1 MPRICVFCGSS
12 AGSRPEYLEAAAQVG
27 AQLAR
32 KGVGLVY
39 GGSNV
44 GLMNAVAEAVL
55 AGGGEVIGVIPEAL
69 VAKEVAHTGLA
80 DLRVVGSM
88 HERKALM
95 ADLSDAFLALP
106 GGFGTMEEF
115 IEAVTWS
122 QLGLH
127 RKACGL
133 LNVCGFYDS
142 LLALLDHAVEER
154 FLRPENRALVL
165 AGAEAEPLIE
175 KLLTTQPAY
184 VEKWVSRLKTRSGPA
199 DGR

>member
-1 MPRICVFCGSS
+1 MRRICVFCGSS
-12 AGSRPEYLEAAAQVG
+12 FGSRPEYRQAAAEVG
-27 AQLAR
+27 ALLAR

-44 GLMNAVAEAVL
+44 GLMGVVADTVL
-55 AGGGEVIGVIPEAL
+55 AAGGDVIGVIPEAL
-69 VAKEVAHTGLA
+69 VAKEVAHRGLA

-95 ADLSDAFLALP
+95 AELSSAFLALP
-106 GGFGTMEEF
+106 GGFGTLEEF

-127 RKACGL
+127 RKPCGL
-133 LNVCGFYDS
+133 LNLCGFYDS
-142 LLALLDHAVEER
+142 LLALLDHAVDER

-165 AGAEAEPLIE
+165 AETDAETLID
-175 KLLTTQPAY
+175 KLLSHQPPY
-184 VEKWVSRLKTRSGPA
+184 VDKWIGGAQS
-199 DGR
+199 

>member
-1 MPRICVFCGSS
+1 MRRICVFCGSS
-12 AGSRPEYLEAAAQVG
+12 LGSRPEYREAAVQVG
-27 AQLAR
+27 ALLAR

-44 GLMNAVAEAVL
+44 GLMSVVAEAAL
-55 AGGGEVIGVIPEAL
+55 AGGGEVIGVIPQAL
-69 VAKEVAHTGLA
+69 VAKEVAHRGLA

-95 ADLSDAFLALP
+95 ADLASAFLALP
-106 GGFGTMEEF
+106 GGFGTIEEF

-127 RKACGL
+127 RKPCGL
-133 LNVCGFYDS
+133 LNVCGYYDS
-142 LLALLDHAVEER
+142 LLALLDRAVEER

-165 AGAEAEPLIE
+165 AGAQAEALID
-175 KLLTTQPAY
+175 KLLSHQVAY
-184 VEKWVSRLKTRSGPA
+184 TDKWI
-199 DGR
+199 GRAQM

>member
-1 MPRICVFCGSS
+1 MRRICVFCGSS
-12 AGSRPEYLEAAAQVG
+12 FGSRPEYRQAAAEVG
-27 AQLAR
+27 ALLAR

-44 GLMNAVAEAVL
+44 GLMGVVADTVL
-55 AGGGEVIGVIPEAL
+55 AAGGDVIGVIPEAL
-69 VAKEVAHTGLA
+69 VAKEVAHRGLA

-95 ADLSDAFLALP
+95 AELSSAFLALP
-106 GGFGTMEEF
+106 GGFGTLEEF

-127 RKACGL
+127 RKPCGL
-133 LNVCGFYDS
+133 LNLCGFYDS
-142 LLALLDHAVEER
+142 LLALLDHAVDER

-165 AGAEAEPLIE
+165 AETDAETLID
-175 KLLTTQPAY
+175 KLLSHQPPY
-184 VEKWVSRLKTRSGPA
+184 VEKWI
-199 DGR
+199 GRAQS

>member
-1 MPRICVFCGSS
+1 MRRICVFCGSS
-12 AGSRPEYLEAAAQVG
+12 FGSRPEYRQAAAEVG
-27 AQLAR
+27 VLLAR

-44 GLMNAVAEAVL
+44 GLMSMVADTVL
-55 AGGGEVIGVIPEAL
+55 AQGGEVIGVIPDVL
-69 VAKEVAHTGLA
+69 VAKEVAHRGLA

-95 ADLSDAFLALP
+95 AELASAFLALP
-106 GGFGTMEEF
+106 GGFGTLEEF

-127 RKACGL
+127 RKPCGV

-142 LLALLDHAVEER
+142 LLALLDHAVREQL
-154 FLRPENRALVL
+154 LRPENRALVL
-165 AGAEAEPLIE
+165 AETDAETLIDE
-175 KLLTTQPAY
+175 LLSHQPPY
-184 VEKWVSRLKTRSGPA
+184 VDKWF
-199 DGR
+199 GRAQS

>member
-1 MPRICVFCGSS
+1 MRRICVFCGSS
-12 AGSRPEYLEAAAQVG
+12 FGSRPEYRQAATEVG
-27 AQLAR
+27 ALLAR

-44 GLMNAVAEAVL
+44 GLMGVVADTVL
-55 AGGGEVIGVIPEAL
+55 AGGGDVIGVIPDAL

-95 ADLSDAFLALP
+95 AELSSAFLALP
-106 GGFGTMEEF
+106 GGFGTLEEF

-127 RKACGL
+127 RKPCGL
-133 LNVCGFYDS
+133 LNVCGYYDS
-142 LLALLDHAVEER
+142 LLAMLDHAVEEEL
-154 FLRPENRALVL
+154 LRPENRALVL
-165 AGAEAEPLIE
+165 AETEAEILID
-175 KLLTTQPAY
+175 KLLSRQPPY
-184 VEKWVSRLKTRSGPA
+184 VEKWI
-199 DGR
+199 GRAQS

>member
-1 MPRICVFCGSS
+1 MRRICVFCGSS
-12 AGSRPEYLEAAAQVG
+12 FGSRPEYRQAAAEVG
-27 AQLAR
+27 SLLAR

-44 GLMNAVAEAVL
+44 GLMSVVADTVL
-55 AGGGEVIGVIPEAL
+55 EGGGDVIGVIPDAL
-69 VAKEVAHTGLA
+69 VAKEVAHRGLA
-80 DLRVVGSM
+80 DLRVVSSM

-95 ADLSDAFLALP
+95 GELSSAFLALP
-106 GGFGTMEEF
+106 GGFGTLEEF

-127 RKACGL
+127 RKPCGL
-133 LNVCGFYDS
+133 LNLCGFYDS

-165 AGAEAEPLIE
+165 AETDAETLID
-175 KLLTTQPAY
+175 KLLSHQPPY
-184 VEKWVSRLKTRSGPA
+184 VEKWI
-199 DGR
+199 GRAQA

>member
-1 MPRICVFCGSS
+1 MRRICVFCGSS
-12 AGSRPEYLEAAAQVG
+12 FGSRPEYRQAAAHVG
-27 AQLAR
+27 ALLAL

-44 GLMNAVAEAVL
+44 GLMSVVADTVL
-55 AGGGEVIGVIPEAL
+55 AAGGDVIGVIPEAL
-69 VAKEVAHTGLA
+69 VAKEVAHRGLA

-95 ADLSDAFLALP
+95 AELSSAFLALP
-106 GGFGTMEEF
+106 GGFGTLEEF

-127 RKACGL
+127 RKPCGL
-133 LNVCGFYDS
+133 LNLCGFYDS

-165 AGAEAEPLIE
+165 AETDAETLID
-175 KLLTTQPAY
+175 KLLSHQPPY
-184 VEKWVSRLKTRSGPA
+184 VEKWI
-199 DGR
+199 GRAQS